1 MSLTNQGL
9 IDANLGGLYLYLDP
23 SDSGD
28 VTNTGTIRA
37 SSGGILVL
45 QQGAYNNAGGVIEAG
60 AGSLVEMSY
69 ASVAGGSVQVSG
81 DGELRLQSS
90 TLTGGTL
97 LNSATG
103 SIVSLSGANV
113 LDHLNNP
120 AGGEVDVQNSTSLNL
135 SGGGTYTN
143 AGTIGL
149 NSTGAP
155 TWLRIDGDVSLS
167 GGGQVN
173 LTVHGN
179 NIIRGVAA
187 TDRLTNVDNT
197 IQGLGQIGQNAMSL
211 TNQGVI
217 NANDASGNSL
227 VLDLSGAG
235 INDGIMRASSGGKL
249 DVYDDFSGTGRWEAD
264 GGKIQINTGVNVT
277 TTGRID
283 ITKGG
288 ELELNN
294 ASMTGSDLFMDSTG
308 ILDIN
313 STVSISGNLSFAMTD
328 ETYWGWGT
336 DSILEMTGGV
346 GATADSWVDWAGLE
360 IGGYDFGIDPET
372 HTGDPAGFSNNF
384 ELEELVIGAGA
395 HVYLM
400 DLMNNANRGGTLG
413 FAEALYV
420 DALTFADVNGV
431 LNLNDLNIY
440 YNTLNGNTSQII
452 SEPAV
457 PAPSTLMLLGS
468 GLAALIGFGRRRFS
482 HIRN

>member
-1 MSLTNQGL
+1 MRATRTRISALFFLTFFGVLLSGSPSAWATSTWTSLANGQKVDCVGDDCVQWADNDYWSQKEVWGWHPYYYDPKKWVMLQPSNWTTPSYPDGASFDAVLGSPASTILDIAVTVGTLTVQGSGLLDISNGQSLIVANGL
-9 IDANLGGLYLYLDP
+9 ISN
-23 SDSGD
+23 
-28 VTNTGTIRA
+28 A
-37 SSGGILVL
+37 S
-45 QQGAYNNAGGVIEAG
+45 
-60 AGSLVEMSY
+60 
-69 ASVAGGSVQVSG
+69 
-81 DGELRLQSS
+81 
-90 TLTGGTL
+90 
-97 LNSATG
+97 
-103 SIVSLSGANV
+103 
-113 LDHLNNP
+113 
-120 AGGEVDVQNSTSLNL
+120 
-135 SGGGTYTN
+135 
-143 AGTIGL
+143 TIGL

-346 GATADSWVDWAGLE
+346 GAAADSWADWAGLE
-360 IGGYDFGIDPET
+360 IGGYDFGIDPDT

-452 SEPAV
+452 SETAV

-468 GLAALIGFGRRRFS
+468 ALAALIGFGRRRFS
-482 HIRN
+482 QIRN